1 MTNRVCWSVL
11 AALATTALC
20 ACGESNASAK
30 KGTAFPAND
39 TVPAGPAVKGIP
51 PDIARFFA
59 ATKVS
64 SKCPND
70 TTCVYLQTFPTG
82 ATREITLRVSPNA
95 RPPGDMAK
103 ATPGGIPIYGFS
115 YAANFQGEPATLD
128 LNYYVAKEGLPS
140 GPAKTAQASSP
151 RSEEPRGAALA
162 QLASLRTREPRD
174 NARMQLAASA
184 QSPGGAGIYW
194 GEVGKKGA
202 DAAIGGMIDL
212 AKAKGVKKTGPL
224 GSIYSLASA
233 LSDVSEAMDLSEQHG
248 KWLKELDALEKC
260 AANPTNQ
267 VARSDPNYSRNT
279 VAKVQSARSELTEVT
294 GVRFL
299 NKMNEKAADLTPVT
313 AILAVGL
320 KQGFAWSEQTLSD
333 VSKNTIMREAEVAV
347 VKCED
352 PGNPAG
358 NLDLVAECQAK
369 PNDHTTTH
377 ITANVSWEWQ
387 MGVKYQYLPVKYLPR
402 GNYSYSAIRKV
413 GSCTITKTAT
423 GTIDDT
429 GHLWIFDDPAR
440 QKELGYDYEAQFNN
454 WPAMVTTSIS
464 GPGSCGIETP
474 VLQDIN
480 WVPTMRGY
488 RGTGGHIE
496 GVMPGPSCLPGQPST
511 MKWAF
516 SVPPAKR

>member
-30 KGTAFPAND
+30 EGTAFPAND
-39 TVPAGPAVKGIP
+39 TVPAGPAAKGIP

-82 ATREITLRVSPNA
+82 ATREITLRVSPNT

-115 YAANFQGEPATLD
+115 YAANFKAEPATLD

-212 AKAKGVKKTGPL
+212 AKAKGVKTGPL

-279 VAKVQSARSELTEVT
+279 VAKVQSARSELTEVD

-299 NKMNEKAADLTPVT
+299 NKMTEKGADITPVT

-320 KQGFAWSEQTLSD
+320 KQGFAWSEQTLGD
-333 VSKNTIMREAEVAV
+333 YSKNTIMREAEVAV

-352 PGNPAG
+352 PGAPKG
-358 NLDLVAECQAK
+358 NLDWVIDCTTPGSGERRVTHLVG
-369 PNDHTTTH
+369 D
-377 ITANVSWEWQ
+377 VSWVWKG
-387 MGVKYQYLPVKYLPR
+387 GVKYVPQGTFTISDITTYPKSPACTQK
-402 GNYSYSAIRKV
+402 SSTA
-413 GSCTITKTAT
+413 GSLTNDS
-423 GTIDDT
+423 GW
-429 GHLWIFDDPAR
+429 LFIFDDPKR
-440 QKELGYDYEAQFNN
+440 QKELGYGYEVQFYDIRG
-454 WPAMVTTSIS
+454 PRTSDTPCSFTRFSKDSGGMVLPPPMH
-464 GPGSCGIETP
+464 GF
-474 VLQDIN
+474 
-480 WVPTMRGY
+480 
-488 RGTGGHIE
+488 RGTGGSIK
-496 GVMPGPSCLPGQPST
+496 GMMSPPTGPGCSRT
-511 MKWAF
+511 VKWDF
-516 SVPPAKR
+516 SVAK